1 MSIVCGV
8 FTVKHKAI
16 SITMRMSSQIHVGP
30 CSLLSFMFSNFKVSQ
45 TNLDVHYKTKP
56 WDIPFAWNSQYLMS
70 FKTIHPFFSQC
81 ITHF

>member
-30 CSLLSFMFSNFKVSQ
+30 CSLLSFMFSNFKVSH

-56 WDIPFAWNSQYLMS
+56 WDILLVWNSPYLMS
-70 FKTIHPFFSQC
+70 FEIIHFFTRR